1 MRLFL
6 VYNLL
11 MSFRRAIST
20 DYPLTFEF
28 YCRDTTNFKITTPSI
43 DSGNPDSSPPG
54 IVYSPTLIHI
64 FLLLFTDYPNSFP
77 YPRNLVGHPPC
88 LPS

>member
-11 MSFRRAIST
+11 MSFRRTIST

-54 IVYSPTLIHI
+54 IRLLADPDPYFFNYFLPTSL
-64 FLLLFTDYPNSFP
+64 T
-77 YPRNLVGHPPC
+77 
-88 LPS
+88 LPVSS